1 MLSTEINKYNFK
13 PSKPINI
20 NNLKNNDDNLKNND
34 DNLKNNDDKLKN
46 NNSNIDAYISKD
58 ENKLN
63 NNNIDYKLDFNK
75 FDPSKFSPPD
85 NWTLRLKTR
94 LNNYNYLNNDFN
106 KFNKNNDNY
115 LTYFFD
121 NK

>member
-20 NNLKNNDDNLKNND
+20 INNINNSKNNHINSQINDN
-34 DNLKNNDDKLKN
+34 
-46 NNSNIDAYISKD
+46 NIDGYISKD
-58 ENKLN
+58 QNKLN

-85 NWTLRLKTR
+85 NWRLRLKTR
-94 LNNYNYLNNDFN
+94 LNNYNYANNDFN
-106 KFNKNNDNY
+106 KFNQNNDNY